1 MPIKIMILSFFL
13 LPFFISCGSGT
24 VKNSKN
30 EALNS
35 SEVIVDNNNTL
46 ENNSSESNLN
56 SDASTEH
63 NSTENVSNE
72 MNSSENTPE
81 LNETI
86 VSESNYTDEEL
97 TLSAYDTYI
106 TNSSSEFSATLLS
119 LFFKVEQ
126 PIENGI
132 AIIKDNQEFT
142 FELNW
147 ENPLYAENIN
157 FYFSHGRQDSVQYI
171 SGLLPENSD
180 SYSGTCKVFENYR
193 FNCNGV
199 SLDESKYYIGRTK
212 PVRSS
217 FIMAVCD
224 RSTRDPNR
232 LCDFIRIPIEF
243 RD

>member
-1 MPIKIMILSFFL
+1 MSIKITILSFFL
-13 LPFFISCGSGT
+13 LPFFFSCGSGT
-24 VKNSKN
+24 KNSAEN
-30 EALNS
+30 EALNIT
-35 SEVIVDNNNTL
+35 EIVENNNSLDNNTSVEIPIDNNFTEDNVTDDNTSEIPDTVVP
-46 ENNSSESNLN
+46 EN
-56 SDASTEH
+56 
-63 NSTENVSNE
+63 
-72 MNSSENTPE
+72 
-81 LNETI
+81 
-86 VSESNYTDEEL
+86 NYTDEER

-106 TNSSSEFSATLLS
+106 TNSSSEFSAKLVS

-132 AIIKDNQEFT
+132 AIIKDNEEFT

-147 ENPLYAENIN
+147 QNPLYAKNIN
-157 FYFSHGRQDSVQYI
+157 FYFSHGRQDSIQYI
-171 SGLLPENSD
+171 SGLLPENSN

-199 SLDESKYYIGRTK
+199 SLDESKYYIGKTK

-232 LCDFIRIPIEF
+232 LCDFIRIPLEF
-243 RD
+243 WE